1 MDANKMITTARPF
14 LDLLL
19 QLAPMLPN
27 SGAIGKV
34 IKTITDVTPV
44 LLKTYDD
51 AAPSITGIVNALKAN
66 PASTE
71 EQFAALDA
79 ISLKVDADFDEAV
92 KNMKD

>member
-1 MDANKMITTARPF
+1 MAFDIATIRPF

-27 SGAIGKV
+27 SGAVGKV

-51 AAPSITGIVNALKAN
+51 VAPSINGVINALKAN
-66 PASTE
+66 PHTTE
-71 EQFAALDA
+71 QQFAELDA
-79 ISLKVDADFDEAV
+79 ISAKVDKDFDEAV
-92 KNMKD
+92 KNQD

>member
-1 MDANKMITTARPF
+1 MANLSISTVRPF

-27 SGAIGKV
+27 SGAVGKV
-34 IKTITDVTPV
+34 IKTITTAAPV
-44 LLKTYDD
+44 LLKTYED
-51 AAPSITGIVNALKAN
+51 AAPSIKGIVNALQAN
-66 PASTE
+66 PATTE
-71 EQFAALDA
+71 EQFDALDA

>member
-1 MDANKMITTARPF
+1 MPTFNIQSVRPF
-14 LDLLL
+14 LDLIL

-27 SGAIGKV
+27 SGAVGKV

-51 AAPSITGIVNALKAN
+51 AAPSIKGIINALQAN
-66 PASTE
+66 PHTTE
-71 EQFAALDA
+71 EQFVTLDA

-92 KNMKD
+92 KGMKD

>member
-1 MDANKMITTARPF
+1 MPTFNIQSVRPF
-14 LDLLL
+14 LDLIL

-51 AAPSITGIVNALKAN
+51 AAPSIKGIINALQAN
-66 PASTE
+66 PETTE
-71 EQFAALDA
+71 TQFTALDA